1 MVSSSNEVQKT
12 SSGIVNSS
20 LLPAL
25 LSGAVQAAIF
35 NPYDRALYVRV
46 KHRRRYFLDWR
57 NFDRPFQGF
66 LNASFYRTTVSGA
79 YFLWQ
84 DVMTMV
90 IERYFPRRL
99 HASES
104 PHINSALVGLLAG
117 SLNGFVLNPLQVVKF
132 RMWNGSDPSMNFWA
146 TSRQLYREGGRQ
158 IFFRGCLTTVVRD
171 CVFGV
176 TYESVRQLRCGDRLI
191 GDNNSH
197 ENDSNQNS
205 RSRCDRASFLSNMCA
220 ALCASIISSPFNFV
234 RTVVYGA
241 GPGSSPMSAVCLHR
255 ALLIQV
261 KHMYRYGDS
270 YVHLAS
276 MTPSNRAKFLSA
288 AGSCR
293 RHYPKDAWSW
303 FNSRLNV
310 GWGSL
315 RIGLGM
321 AMSQNLFFFFQNTL
335 RQAHS

>member
-1 MVSSSNEVQKT
+1 MTSVSSSDSKSNQN
-12 SSGIVNSS
+12 IVNSTV
-20 LLPAL
+20 LPAL
-25 LSGAVQAAIF
+25 LAGAVQATLF

-46 KHRRRYFLDWR
+46 KHRRRYFLDRR

-84 DVMTMV
+84 DSMRMV
-90 IERYFPRRL
+90 IERYFPRRF
-99 HASES
+99 HDDVS
-104 PHINSALVGLLAG
+104 PHLNSALIGLMAG

-132 RMWNGSDPSMNFWA
+132 RMWNGSAPSLNFWS
-146 TSRQLYREGGRQ
+146 TSLQLFHEGGTQ

-176 TYESVRQLRCGDRLI
+176 TYESVRRLQLGDTLCRNYCSRALE
-191 GDNNSH
+191 GS
-197 ENDSNQNS
+197 NS
-205 RSRCDRASFLSNMCA
+205 RYDTSSFFSNMCA
-220 ALCASIISSPFNFV
+220 GLLASIISAPFNFA

-241 GPGSSPMSAVCLHR
+241 APGSTPMSAISIHR
-255 ALLIQV
+255 SLCIQV
-261 KHMYRYGDS
+261 LHMYRYGDS

-276 MTPSNRAKFLSA
+276 MEPEQRAKLLSSLP
-288 AGSCR
+288 GSR
-293 RHYPKDAWSW
+293 RHLKSAWSW

-321 AMSQNLFFFFQNTL
+321 AMSQNLFFLFQTYF
-335 RQAHS
+335 R